1 MLEPEGPRY
10 HRAAAAAAEI
20 LNLHFDP
27 SKPKAELFGKILF
40 TILAAMYAADEDL
53 NTSRLRPSNN

>member
-1 MLEPEGPRY
+1 VIDEGPRY
-10 HRAAAAAAEI
+10 HHAGAAAAEI

-40 TILAAMYAADEDL
+40 TNLAAIYAADEDVHA
-53 NTSRLRPSNN
+53 SRFEPSQN

>member
-1 MLEPEGPRY
+1 MIDEGPRY
-10 HRAAAAAAEI
+10 RRAAEATAEI

-40 TILAAMYAADEDL
+40 TVLAAIHAAEKDL
-53 NTSRLRPSNN
+53 NASRFDPSKN